1 MEFQYNCLQR
11 TCYPICL
18 KMAYLHFKLFHLPTS
33 SIIAFFSL
41 GPKPYRFCSLSW
53 VARVSM
59 QYLKV
64 PLTYFIAGTIK
75 KIINSFIEL
84 IYAPKKIIGKFRHF
98 SYLCQ
103 DFKYNFC
110 ESYDTIKKVQCVKSY
125 APRIIFAFFGAVF
138 SVEFRHSV
146 QVSLSA
152 HTCTRRQFL
161 IHNWEQ

>member
-1 MEFQYNCLQR
+1 MYTMEFQYNCLQR

-64 PLTYFIAGTIK
+64 PSTYFIAGTIK
-75 KIINSFIEL
+75 KINSFIEL
-84 IYAPKKIIGKFRHF
+84 IYAPKKIIGKCRHF

-103 DFKYNFC
+103 EFSIYFMQFEKFRP
-110 ESYDTIKKVQCVKSY
+110 IHQCHWPASSTY
-125 APRIIFAFFGAVF
+125 WHETELFFARRFAKNTRSRDGP
-138 SVEFRHSV
+138 SV
-146 QVSLSA
+146 QDAL
-152 HTCTRRQFL
+152 QL
-161 IHNWEQ
+161 